1 MNTAKT
7 LALGALAALSI
18 GIGSAMAQS
27 EGPSMSVE
35 FYRATDVSTLGHQAA
50 IPAAVPVQSGS
61 SDTDTV
67 RPESR
72 HVLPFNGDY
81 GDLANPG

>member
-1 MNTAKT
+1 MNTTKT

-27 EGPSMSVE
+27 EGALTTSDLI
-35 FYRATDVSTLGHQAA
+35 RATTGSVWNEQEAT
-50 IPAAVPVQSGS
+50 PVQAGS
-61 SDTDTV
+61 SDANMI
-67 RPESR
+67 RHESS
-72 HVLPFNGDY
+72 HAVPFNGDY